1 MLLHVSA
8 VTAAEAAAATV
19 AVDSNSGLCS
29 VGVIGLMPCCH
40 MIPTCCICCGSA
52 RDLLLLLV
60 LLLLFVAVRLVDDFA
75 LACLDRCLQP
85 IRWLRITGILSGI
98 TGFGQVAQILP
109 KTARI
114 KGL

>member
-85 IRWLRITGILSGI
+85 IRWMRVMTLQACL
-98 TGFGQVAQILP
+98 
-109 KTARI
+109 
-114 KGL
+114 